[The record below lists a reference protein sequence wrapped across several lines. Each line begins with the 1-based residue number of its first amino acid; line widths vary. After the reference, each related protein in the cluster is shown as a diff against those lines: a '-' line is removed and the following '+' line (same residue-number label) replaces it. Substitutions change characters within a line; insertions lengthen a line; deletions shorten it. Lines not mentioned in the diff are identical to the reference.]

1 MTFAYGGELLKQLN
15 SRKKF
20 TKNVSRFYGGEIVQA
35 LRHMHKL
42 KICHRDLKPENIL
55 LNEQGH
61 ILITDFG
68 SGKELVTIPVAG
80 EKNAIKTHCSSI
92 T

>member
-1 MTFAYGGELLKQLN
+1 MTFAYGGELLKQLKTKGKFC
-15 SRKKF
+15 KKL
-20 TKNVSRFYGGEIVQA
+20 SQFYGGEIVQA

-55 LNEQGH
+55 LNETGH

-68 SGKELVTIPVAG
+68 SGKIL
-80 EKNAIKTHCSSI
+80 SSI
-92 T
+92 PLVG